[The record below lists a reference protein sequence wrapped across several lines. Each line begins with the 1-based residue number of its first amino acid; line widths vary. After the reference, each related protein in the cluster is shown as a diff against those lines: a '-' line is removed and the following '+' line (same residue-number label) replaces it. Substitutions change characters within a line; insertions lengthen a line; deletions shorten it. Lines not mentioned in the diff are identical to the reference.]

1 MKEITRI
8 HLAKTAFSVE
18 IDAKKSLEKYLNSI
32 QKNMHAD
39 AEAMKEIEARMVEIL
54 AERGVMKEGVISD
67 DDVLAIKNQMGE
79 PRDFSDDSEDSTDE
93 LTDDNE
99 KPEKQLM
106 RDTDGAVIGGVCAG
120 IAAYFNINPLWVRL
134 LAIISPFVTF
144 GTMVLVY
151 LAMWVSM
158 PPAKTASDKLRMR
171 GKPVTLAALKEASAD
186 GNSIV
191 PARKTPIAKFFQ
203 YFVGA
208 VVLLTTLAILFGLI
222 VGGALGASAINML
235 GGLSMQMW
243 AWGVWISLAIGG
255 IATVVFGAIVTRSI
269 FAWKVNRMSVITM
282 IVSASVVFMSLA
294 SAAIFSA
301 HAGLEYARESQQ
313 LTKKVNIDI
322 PDTTN
327 ANSIFID
334 MPVGNV
340 SRINSDKFKVEAEFV
355 DLPKANKPEINVR
368 RDGDKIVLSVSE
380 KCNAIFFDGCLK
392 FYKPITG
399 LKIYA
404 PAGVNVSGLF
414 YQNSIEAENSE
425 S

>member
-39 AEAMKEIEARMVEIL
+39 AEAMREIEARMVEIL

-106 RDTDGAVIGGVCAG
+106 RDMDGAVIGGVCAG

-134 LAIISPFVTF
+134 IAIISPFVTF

-186 GNSIV
+186 GSSITSV
-191 PARKTPIAKFFQ
+191 GKTPIAKFFQ
-203 YFVGA
+203 YFVG
-208 VVLLTTLAILFGLI
+208 VMVLLTTLAVLFGLI
-222 VGGALGASAINML
+222 VGGALGVSVVDMF
-235 GGLSMQMW
+235 GGLGMQMW
-243 AWGVWISLAIGG
+243 AWGVWTSLAIGG
-255 IATVVFGAIVTRSI
+255 IAAVIFGAIATHSI
-269 FAWKVNRMSVITM
+269 FAWRVNRISVIAM

-294 SAAIFSA
+294 WNM
-301 HAGLEYARESQQ
+301 H
-313 LTKKVNIDI
+313 VNRS
-322 PDTTN
+322 
-327 ANSIFID
+327 NS
-334 MPVGNV
+334 
-340 SRINSDKFKVEAEFV
+340 
-355 DLPKANKPEINVR
+355 R
-368 RDGDKIVLSVSE
+368 RK
-380 KCNAIFFDGCLK
+380 
-392 FYKPITG
+392 
-399 LKIYA
+399 
-404 PAGVNVSGLF
+404 
-414 YQNSIEAENSE
+414 
-425 S
+425 

>member
-1 MKEITRI
+1 
-8 HLAKTAFSVE
+8 
-18 IDAKKSLEKYLNSI
+18 
-32 QKNMHAD
+32 
-39 AEAMKEIEARMVEIL
+39 
-54 AERGVMKEGVISD
+54 
-67 DDVLAIKNQMGE
+67 
-79 PRDFSDDSEDSTDE
+79 
-93 LTDDNE
+93 
-99 KPEKQLM
+99 
-106 RDTDGAVIGGVCAG
+106 
-120 IAAYFNINPLWVRL
+120 
-134 LAIISPFVTF
+134 
-144 GTMVLVY
+144 MVL
-151 LAMWVSM
+151 
-158 PPAKTASDKLRMR
+158 
-171 GKPVTLAALKEASAD
+171 
-186 GNSIV
+186 
-191 PARKTPIAKFFQ
+191 F
-203 YFVGA
+203 
-208 VVLLTTLAILFGLI
+208 TTLAILFGLI
-222 VGGALGASAINML
+222 VGGALGASMINML

-255 IATVVFGAIVTRSI
+255 IATVIFGAIVTRSI

-355 DLPKANKPEINVR
+355 DLPRANKPEINVR

-414 YQNSIEAENSE
+414 YQNSIEAENTE

>member
-39 AEAMKEIEARMVEIL
+39 AEAMKEIEALMVEIL

-134 LAIISPFVTF
+134 IAIISPFVTF

-171 GKPVTLAALKEASAD
+171 GKPVTLAALKEVSAD
-186 GNSIV
+186 GNSTV
-191 PARKTPIAKFFQ
+191 S
-203 YFVGA
+203 
-208 VVLLTTLAILFGLI
+208 VL
-222 VGGALGASAINML
+222 
-235 GGLSMQMW
+235 
-243 AWGVWISLAIGG
+243 
-255 IATVVFGAIVTRSI
+255 
-269 FAWKVNRMSVITM
+269 
-282 IVSASVVFMSLA
+282 
-294 SAAIFSA
+294 
-301 HAGLEYARESQQ
+301 
-313 LTKKVNIDI
+313 
-322 PDTTN
+322 
-327 ANSIFID
+327 
-334 MPVGNV
+334 
-340 SRINSDKFKVEAEFV
+340 
-355 DLPKANKPEINVR
+355 
-368 RDGDKIVLSVSE
+368 
-380 KCNAIFFDGCLK
+380 
-392 FYKPITG
+392 
-399 LKIYA
+399 
-404 PAGVNVSGLF
+404 
-414 YQNSIEAENSE
+414 
-425 S
+425 